1 MLKFKHIVFY
11 SFCFIILSS
20 YLLFSNE
27 YLQYFNIPQEVE
39 DFLSV
44 HFYNDN
50 IVNYMVFNDS
60 YQMVLESG
68 LNVGVLRNGQLSYV
82 DGNFKPIPTKDFIP
96 YKVLKT
102 VERLYPNANIYRV
115 EKDWNIYEINLDNSL
130 ILVIDAKGILYNR
143 KYISRQ

>member
-50 IVNYMVFNDS
+50 IVNYMIFNDS

-68 LNVGVLRNGQLSYV
+68 LSVGVLRNGQLSYV

>member
-1 MLKFKHIVFY
+1 MLKFKNILFY

-27 YLQYFNIPQEVE
+27 YLRYFNIPQEVE
-39 DFLSV
+39 DFLSI